1 MAVSAPNDTPTYAP
15 SPLDGTKIVRGGV
28 FTPANGSPSTYVP
41 PYTGPSTPPPP
52 SPGTIATTGY
62 AQSPLP
68 GAPPT
73 GVYAPSPI
81 DIVIHHESGG
91 KNITQSLGTK
101 DVNNNYGRGGGH
113 PANGYLQIIDPTWQA
128 AARKMGVDI
137 NRYPSAQSA
146 PAALQ
151 IEVAK
156 TIPFGQWGPSTV
168 AAVKAAYPGINIAG
182 KTLGQIQAEAGG
194 AQPNIPSGSGAGAAT
209 TGARPS
215 FADAAQKGDVGAMLQ
230 ALTAEDAKGK
240 SPLGSLGDNL
250 SQNAGGSARGGGAQ
264 ASAPM
269 AYPAPQADYAGPA
282 GQLMAQVT
290 QLQNKPLSWSAA
302 PFGSGAGMVP
312 GTTLNS

>member
-15 SPLDGTKIVRGGV
+15 SPLDKTLLVRGGV

-73 GVYAPSPI
+73 GVYAPSQL
-81 DIVIHHESGG
+81 DIIAHVETGNRNIPQAIHDINTDKGTPAQG
-91 KNITQSLGTK
+91 NFQFIT
-101 DVNNNYGRGGGH
+101 
-113 PANGYLQIIDPTWQA
+113 PTWQRQA
-128 AARKMGVDI
+128 PKAGVDI
-137 NRYPSAQSA
+137 NKYPTAMSA
-146 PAALQ
+146 PPSVQAQVAAVTP
-151 IEVAK
+151 IRE
-156 TIPFGQWGPSTV
+156 WGPNTV
-168 AAVKAAYPGINIAG
+168 AALKAHYPGLDTSKPPTGPYN
-182 KTLGQIQAEAGG
+182 
-194 AQPNIPSGSGAGAAT
+194 GAAVGGT
-209 TGARPS
+209 PATPAPATGAKPS

-250 SQNAGGSARGGGAQ
+250 SQNMGGSGRGGGAQ
-264 ASAPM
+264 ASTPM